1 MLFWDK
7 RVKKDDRKR
16 KRIKKSINKL
26 KEEEE
31 KKVHM
36 KDAYKFNNDNKD
48 KKIWMKFY
56 RNNSYWF

>member
-1 MLFWDK
+1 M
-7 RVKKDDRKR
+7 KKDDRKR

-48 KKIWMKFY
+48 KKI
-56 RNNSYWF
+56 